1 LIEQFCRSVRA
12 GGAAVRK
19 FFRELYFGSH
29 DYSRAF
35 RFTLLMIDAATLI
48 YFIAV
53 TTLPPSAF
61 LRTIDIAIGVYIGLD
76 LLARLIASGGGRHY
90 FREIST
96 WTDLAVLASL
106 LVPAAAEDYLFL
118 RILRIF
124 RLLRSYHMLRDLR
137 ELSPFFRRHEEVVNS
152 VVNLLVFVFTISA
165 LVFALQYRTNEGINN
180 YLDALYFTVTAL
192 TTTGFGD
199 ITLQG
204 PSGRLLSVA
213 ILVFGVGLF
222 LRLIQVIFRPSKVRY
237 TCPDCGLNQ
246 HDADAVHCKHC
257 GRVLNIET
265 AGD

>member
-1 LIEQFCRSVRA
+1 MPVS
-12 GGAAVRK
+12 K
-19 FFRELYFGSH
+19 FFRDLYFGTH
-29 DYSRAF
+29 TYSRVF
-35 RFTLLMIDAATLI
+35 RFTLVAIDAATLI

-53 TTLPPSAF
+53 TTLPSSPL
-61 LRTIDIAIGVYIGLD
+61 LRSIDIGIGIYIALD
-76 LLARLIASGGGRHY
+76 LLGRLIATGGGQRY

-124 RLLRSYHMLRDLR
+124 RLLRSYHMMRDLR
-137 ELSPFFRRHEEVVNS
+137 ELSPFFKRHEEVVNS
-152 VVNLLVFVFTISA
+152 VVNLLVFVFGISA
-165 LVFALQYRTNEGINN
+165 LVFVLQYRTNEGINN

-204 PSGRLLSVA
+204 TLGRLLAVV

-222 LRLIQVIFRPSKVRY
+222 LRLIQVIFRPSKVQH
-237 TCPDCGLNQ
+237 TCPDCGLKQ

-257 GRVLNIET
+257 GRVLNIENV
-265 AGD
+265 GD

>member
-1 LIEQFCRSVRA
+1 M
-12 GGAAVRK
+12 RK
-19 FFRELYFGSH
+19 FFRELYYGSH

-35 RFTLLMIDAATLI
+35 RFTLLAIDAATLI

-53 TTLPPSAF
+53 TTLPPSPL
-61 LRTIDIAIGVYIGLD
+61 LRTIDIAIGVYIALD
-76 LLARLIASGGGRHY
+76 LLARFIAAYTTRGY

-106 LVPAAAEDYLFL
+106 MVPAAAEDYLFL

-137 ELSPFFRRHEEVVNS
+137 ELSPFFRRHEDIVNS
-152 VVNLLVFVFTISA
+152 VVNLLVFVFAISA
-165 LVFALQYRTNEGINN
+165 LVFVLQYRTNEGINT

-199 ITLQG
+199 IVLEG
-204 PSGRLLSVA
+204 SLGRLLAIV

-246 HDADAVHCKHC
+246 HEADAVHCKHC
-257 GRVLNIET
+257 GRVLNIATGGE
-265 AGD
+265 

>member
-1 LIEQFCRSVRA
+1 
-12 GGAAVRK
+12 VRK
-19 FFRELYFGSH
+19 FIRELYFGTH

-35 RFTLLMIDAATLI
+35 RFTLVGIDAATLI

-53 TTLPPSAF
+53 TALPPSDIY
-61 LRTIDIAIGVYIGLD
+61 RTIDLAIGIYIALD
-76 LLARLIASGGGRHY
+76 LTARFIASTSARGY
-90 FREIST
+90 FREIAT

-137 ELSPFFRRHEEVVNS
+137 ELYPFFRRHEEVINS
-152 VVNLLVFVFTISA
+152 VFNLLVFVFVISA
-165 LVFALQYRTNEGINN
+165 LVFVLQHRTNEGINN

-199 ITLQG
+199 IVLQG
-204 PSGRLLSVA
+204 TTGRLLSVV
-213 ILVFGVGLF
+213 ILVLGVGLF
-222 LRLIQVIFRPSKVRY
+222 LRLLQVIFRPSKVHY
-237 TCPDCGLNQ
+237 TCPDCGLNM

-265 AGD
+265 SGGT

>member
-1 LIEQFCRSVRA
+1 VT
-12 GGAAVRK
+12 K
-19 FFRELYFGSH
+19 FLRGLYFGSH
-29 DYSRAF
+29 GYSRVF
-35 RFTLLMIDAATLI
+35 RFTLVVIDTATLV
-48 YFIAV
+48 YFIAA
-53 TTLPPSAF
+53 TTLPPYDW
-61 LRTIDIAIGVYIGLD
+61 LRTVDICIGVYIAVD
-76 LLARLIASGGGRHY
+76 LLARLGASYSARTY

-152 VVNLLVFVFTISA
+152 IVNLLVFVFAISA
-165 LVFALQYRTNEGINN
+165 LVFVLQYRTNDGINN

-199 ITLQG
+199 IVLEGST
-204 PSGRLLSVA
+204 GRLLSVI

-222 LRLIQVIFRPSKVRY
+222 LRLIQVVFRPSKVAY
-237 TCPDCGLNQ
+237 TCRDCGLKQ

-265 AGD
+265 AGGA

>member
-1 LIEQFCRSVRA
+1 
-12 GGAAVRK
+12 VRK
-19 FFRELYFGSH
+19 PIRELYYGTH

-35 RFTLLMIDAATLI
+35 RFTLLAIDTATLI

-53 TTLPPSAF
+53 TALPTSDIY
-61 LRTIDIAIGVYIGLD
+61 RTIDIGIGVYIALD
-76 LLARLIASGGGRHY
+76 LLARFTASTGTRAY

-137 ELSPFFRRHEEVVNS
+137 ELYPFFRRHEEVINS
-152 VVNLLVFVFTISA
+152 IFNLLVFVFVISA
-165 LVFALQYRTNEGINN
+165 LVFVLQHRTNDGINN

-199 ITLQG
+199 IVLEG
-204 PSGRLLSVA
+204 VVGRLLAVV

-222 LRLIQVIFRPSKVRY
+222 LRLLQVIFRPSKVHY
-237 TCPDCGLNQ
+237 TCPDCGLKE

-265 AGD
+265 AGGT

>member
-1 LIEQFCRSVRA
+1 MIGGLFRIIKRR
-12 GGAAVRK
+12 GAAVKR
-19 FFRELYFGSH
+19 FLRDLYFGTH
-29 DYSRAF
+29 TYSRAF
-35 RFTLLMIDAATLI
+35 RFTLLVIDTATLV

-53 TTLPPSAF
+53 TALPPSEIY
-61 LRTIDIAIGVYIGLD
+61 RTIDLAIGVYIALD
-76 LLARLIASGGGRHY
+76 LIARLIATGGRRY

-152 VVNLLVFVFTISA
+152 VVNLLVFVFGISA
-165 LVFALQYRTNEGINN
+165 LVFVLQYRTNEGINN

-199 ITLQG
+199 IVLEGT
-204 PSGRLLSVA
+204 SGRLLSVV

-265 AGD
+265 AGGS

>member
-1 LIEQFCRSVRA
+1 V
-12 GGAAVRK
+12 AVRK

-35 RFTLLMIDAATLI
+35 RFTLLAIDAATLV

-53 TTLPPSAF
+53 TTLPPSPT
-61 LRTIDIAIGVYIGLD
+61 LRLIDLGIGAYIALD
-76 LLARLIASGGGRHY
+76 LLARLIATGGGRRY
-90 FREIST
+90 FQEIST
-96 WTDLAVLASL
+96 WTDLAVLVSL
-106 LVPAAAEDYLFL
+106 MVPAAAEDYLFL

-152 VVNLLVFVFTISA
+152 VVNLLVFVFGISA
-165 LVFALQYRTNEGINN
+165 LVFVLQYKTNEGINN

-204 PSGRLLSVA
+204 TTGRLLSVV

>member
-1 LIEQFCRSVRA
+1 
-12 GGAAVRK
+12 VRK
-19 FFRELYFGSH
+19 FIRELYFGTH

-35 RFTLLMIDAATLI
+35 RFTLVGIDTATLI

-53 TTLPPSAF
+53 TALPPSDIY
-61 LRTIDIAIGVYIGLD
+61 RTIDIGIGIYIGLD
-76 LLARLIASGGGRHY
+76 LLARMVATGSARRY

-152 VVNLLVFVFTISA
+152 VVNLLVFVFAISA
-165 LVFALQYRTNEGINN
+165 LVFVLQYRTNEGINN

-199 ITLQG
+199 IVLQG
-204 PSGRLLSVA
+204 TIGRLLSVV
-213 ILVFGVGLF
+213 ILVLGVGLF
-222 LRLIQVIFRPSKVRY
+222 LRLLQVIFRPSKVNY
-237 TCPDCGLNQ
+237 TCPDCGLNM

-265 AGD
+265 TGGT